1 MAGFLLVKRESFIES
16 VEETIVK
23 NCFLVML
30 VCALSIISV
39 SAAEKDDKQPKKNE
53 VKTVSS
59 VDLKRY
65 TGKWYEIAK
74 LPNRF
79 QKKCAG
85 NVTAEYSLM
94 ADGKIEVINSCLTKD
109 GKSDNAKGEAKV
121 VDKQTNAK
129 LEVRFAPAVLSFIPQ
144 VWGDYW
150 IIDLDK
156 DYRYAVVGDPKQKY
170 LWILSRT
177 SQMDDAT
184 YQSILRNIEKMGYD
198 PNKLVKTPQKV
209 ETLKGTIVDQKQ

>member
-1 MAGFLLVKRESFIES
+1 M
-16 VEETIVK
+16 VK
-23 NCFLVML
+23 NCLLVML
-30 VCALSIISV
+30 VCALSIV
-39 SAAEKDDKQPKKNE
+39 SAVAAEKDEKRSKKDE

-65 TGKWYEIAK
+65 SGKWFEIAK
-74 LPNRF
+74 LPNKF

-85 NVTAEYSLM
+85 NVTADYSLM

-177 SQMDDAT
+177 PQMDDTT

>member
-1 MAGFLLVKRESFIES
+1 MKSWFLTTLICSLLTV
-16 VEETIVK
+16 
-23 NCFLVML
+23 
-30 VCALSIISV
+30 SV
-39 SAAEKDDKQPKKNE
+39 SAINTDDSKPRKDK

-74 LPNRF
+74 LPNKF
-79 QKKCAG
+79 QKQCAG
-85 NVTAEYSLM
+85 NVTADYSLQP
-94 ADGKIEVINSCLTKD
+94 DGDIEVINRCLKKD
-109 GKSDNAKGEAKV
+109 GQYDDAKGKARV
-121 VDKQTNAK
+121 VDKQSNAK

-150 IIDLDK
+150 IIDLDQN
-156 DYRYAVVGDPKQKY
+156 YQYAVVGDPKQKY

-184 YQSILRNIEKMGYD
+184 YQSVLRNIEKMGYD
-198 PNKLVKTPQKV
+198 PNKLVKTPQKI

>member
-1 MAGFLLVKRESFIES
+1 MKSWFLATLICS
-16 VEETIVK
+16 
-23 NCFLVML
+23 ML
-30 VCALSIISV
+30 AVSV
-39 SAAEKDDKQPKKNE
+39 SAINTDDSKPGKDK

-74 LPNRF
+74 LPNKF
-79 QKKCAG
+79 QKQCAG
-85 NVTAEYSLM
+85 NVTADYSLQP
-94 ADGKIEVINSCLTKD
+94 DGDIEVINRCLKRD
-109 GKSDNAKGEAKV
+109 GQYDDAKGKAKV
-121 VDKQTNAK
+121 VDKQSNAK

-150 IIDLDK
+150 IIDLDQN
-156 DYRYAVVGDPKQKY
+156 YQYAVVGDPKQKY

-177 SQMDDAT
+177 AQMDDAT
-184 YQSILRNIEKMGYD
+184 YQRILRNIEKMGYD

-209 ETLKGTIVDQKQ
+209 ETLKGTIVNQKQ